1 MHILFMFLV
10 FLKQEIWKSVPVGF
24 AVPVCVTTC
33 NKLRNWQLMDVH
45 ETLYSVGLLDVPIL
59 FKIKQQ

>member
-10 FLKQEIWKSVPVGF
+10 FLKQEIWKS
-24 AVPVCVTTC
+24 VPVCVTTC